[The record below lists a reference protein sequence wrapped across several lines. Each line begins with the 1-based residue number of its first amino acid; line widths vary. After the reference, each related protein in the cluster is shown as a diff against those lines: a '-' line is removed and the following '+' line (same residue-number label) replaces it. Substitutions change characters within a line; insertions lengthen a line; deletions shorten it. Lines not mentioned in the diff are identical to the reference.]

1 MPLYHYLVIVRL
13 LEKYF
18 GREKSAEKVLL
29 DLGCGKGFLSYLL
42 AKGIASNAFVIGIDI
57 SDIY

>member
-1 MPLYHYLVIVRL
+1 MRL